1 MKAMKEKITSL
12 LEPHKQFA
20 TNTNARVRRGK
31 LIIFMRGQRL
41 FYYIFI
47 NGGTKSN
54 FAQSILFKRYFWSAY
69 ILLVLLLNLMGE
81 RTKKLIIY
89 RYNVCASL
97 ILNITKKP
105 FPHHTIFSHNY
116 SLVA

>member
-1 MKAMKEKITSL
+1 MKEKITSL

-54 FAQSILFKRYFWSAY
+54 FAQSILFK
-69 ILLVLLLNLMGE
+69 LLFLVGLHIIDTALLNLIWGE
-81 RTKKLIIY
+81 NKK
-89 RYNVCASL
+89 N
-97 ILNITKKP
+97 
-105 FPHHTIFSHNY
+105 
-116 SLVA
+116 